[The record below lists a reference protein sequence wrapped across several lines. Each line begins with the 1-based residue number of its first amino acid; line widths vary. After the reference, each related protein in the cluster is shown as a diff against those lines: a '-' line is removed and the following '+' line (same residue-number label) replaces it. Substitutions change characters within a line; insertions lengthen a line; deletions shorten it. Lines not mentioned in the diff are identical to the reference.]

1 MRVGLVLEGGAMRGL
16 FSAGVLD
23 VFMDNNIKIDGIIG
37 VSAGALFGPNYYSKQ
52 RGRVIRYN
60 KKYSQDK
67 RYISKRNLIL
77 TGNII
82 SKKYAFYKLNNEL
95 DKFDEKTFR
104 KNNNGFWAVA
114 TDVEEGKAKYFKIT
128 KPLAEM
134 EKLRASSAIPFVTRM
149 VMIDGKKYL
158 DGAIVDSIPIEA
170 IQNKG
175 YDKIIVILTQPVDYY
190 KEPLDKK
197 TIRKVKIKYFRYPKL
212 IKAMINRY
220 KNYNRSIDIVKD
232 LEKKGKVFV
241 IRPQEKINISLV
253 KRNPDDLQMVY
264 NQGVNEATRV
274 MSELKSYL
282 KGK

>member
-149 VMIDGKKYL
+149 VKIDGKKYL

>member
-67 RYISKRNLIL
+67 RYISMRNLIF

-104 KNNNGFWAVA
+104 KNNNGFWVVA
-114 TDVEEGKAKYFKIT
+114 TDVEGGKPKYFKIT

-149 VMIDGKKYL
+149 VKIDGKKYL
-158 DGAIVDSIPIEA
+158 DGGIGDSIPIEA

-197 TIRKVKIKYFRYPKL
+197 TVRRVKLKYFRYPKL
-212 IKAMINRY
+212 IEAMINRY

-241 IRPQEKINISLV
+241 KTVDNDYKIV
-253 KRNPDDLQMVY
+253 
-264 NQGVNEATRV
+264 
-274 MSELKSYL
+274 
-282 KGK
+282 

>member
-1 MRVGLVLEGGAMRGL
+1 
-16 FSAGVLD
+16 
-23 VFMDNNIKIDGIIG
+23 
-37 VSAGALFGPNYYSKQ
+37 
-52 RGRVIRYN
+52 
-60 KKYSQDK
+60 
-67 RYISKRNLIL
+67 
-77 TGNII
+77 
-82 SKKYAFYKLNNEL
+82 
-95 DKFDEKTFR
+95 
-104 KNNNGFWAVA
+104 
-114 TDVEEGKAKYFKIT
+114 
-128 KPLAEM
+128 M

-149 VMIDGKKYL
+149 VKIDGKKYL

>member
-67 RYISKRNLIL
+67 KYISMRNLIF

-114 TDVEEGKAKYFKIT
+114 TDVEEGKPKYFKIT
-128 KPLAEM
+128 KPLADM

-149 VMIDGKKYL
+149 VKIDGKKYL
-158 DGAIVDSIPIEA
+158 DGGIGDSIPIEA

-175 YDKIIVILTQPVDYY
+175 YDKIIVILTQPIDYY
-190 KEPLDKK
+190 KEPLNKK
-197 TIRKVKIKYFRYPKL
+197 TIRKIKLKYHRYPKL
-212 IKAMINRY
+212 IEAMINRY

-241 IRPQEKINISLV
+241 IRPQEKISISLV

-264 NQGVNEATRV
+264 NQGVNEANRV